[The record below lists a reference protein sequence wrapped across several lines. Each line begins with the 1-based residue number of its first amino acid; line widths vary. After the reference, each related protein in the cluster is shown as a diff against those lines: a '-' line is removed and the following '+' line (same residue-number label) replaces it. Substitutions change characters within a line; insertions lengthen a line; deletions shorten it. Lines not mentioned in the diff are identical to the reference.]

1 MTKKTTAEMFP
12 RLLERKKL
20 KEQAAAK
27 AAASTID
34 DKDEMHSEDGYP
46 ADYVTVTA
54 EDREV
59 GLSIARQESELPHD
73 SSEPWERED
82 DQEAA
87 YDEGDYEAEYDE
99 DDEEGEVEY
108 DGEVEGEY
116 DCDDGDGESDGDY
129 DDCDKGDDDGEGDCD
144 DGDDGEDGDGD
155 HEEADE
161 YHDIQNDNEF
171 ANVEEH
177 PSSQDELYEQ
187 AAAHLDEQHV
197 PEISPTSTA
206 NKPSSAVTTGANQQ
220 RRSYPVDAFGKFAAV
235 IKLIASAV
243 QVDLEMVGSSLLG
256 VIAALAQGLINVSS
270 RANDSG
276 CPVTLNLFV
285 IAPSGERKSSTIEK
299 IIKPVYDAIRRAQDE
314 RKYMIVQ
321 DVTVDGL
328 IVGLIARCPVQFCLV
343 LEGASLLGGHA
354 MSRDNLSRF
363 LGNVA
368 SLYSG
373 EPISRTRVN
382 EHHYAQDR
390 RLNVLLFTQPIV
402 AMEFL
407 SSEMVM
413 QQGMGNR
420 FLYSQPS
427 SLLGQRQHTD
437 IELEDNP
444 AYQKFCAKIA
454 ELASTTWKINPES
467 GGITSRTVRMTS
479 GAKAAWVDLYNEL
492 EIAAGPGGKLAPH
505 AGYVTRFPEQ
515 VMRIAALLAMLEDPT
530 VQHISEDIMVRAI
543 ELGKYYL
550 ESAMRVFDLTPA
562 NKDEADAKTLLNW
575 MQNKADEQGM
585 EAIPVRMMYKDGPRC
600 ARPSKRTKELL
611 SILAAR
617 GEVVEFDEAIYYD
630 KKNSFDNY
638 AIVSA

>member
-27 AAASTID
+27 AAASTI
-34 DKDEMHSEDGYP
+34 
-46 ADYVTVTA
+46 A
-54 EDREV
+54 
-59 GLSIARQESELPHD
+59 
-73 SSEPWERED
+73 
-82 DQEAA
+82 
-87 YDEGDYEAEYDE
+87 
-99 DDEEGEVEY
+99 
-108 DGEVEGEY
+108 
-116 DCDDGDGESDGDY
+116 DDGDEQRGESGPATEGDILAKHIDQREPAHHEAEDDYAISDAEREGQREADLYFSQFENEDEY
-129 DDCDKGDDDGEGDCD
+129 DFSDMRTPEDVVTPDDSDFEYEKGNDGEA
-144 DGDDGEDGDGD
+144 DGSLPEVAVDFSTSMKAKL
-155 HEEADE
+155 HT
-161 YHDIQNDNEF
+161 N
-171 ANVEEH
+171 
-177 PSSQDELYEQ
+177 
-187 AAAHLDEQHV
+187 AA
-197 PEISPTSTA
+197 
-206 NKPSSAVTTGANQQ
+206 
-220 RRSYPVDAFGKFAAV
+220 RSGKIEPHRPYPIDAFGKFAAV
-235 IKLIASAV
+235 IKLIAAAV

-256 VIAALAQGLINVSS
+256 VIAALAQGLINVSH
-270 RANDSG
+270 RATDSG
-276 CPVTLNLFV
+276 CPVTVNMFV
-285 IAPSGERKSSTIEK
+285 IAPSGERKSSTIDK

-314 RKYMIVQ
+314 RKHMIVQ

-420 FLYSQPS
+420 FLYSQPP
-427 SLLGQRQHTD
+427 SLMGQRQHTD
-437 IELEDNP
+437 IELEDKP
-444 AYQKFCAKIA
+444 VYQKFCAKIT
-454 ELASTTWKINPES
+454 ELANMVWKINPDS
-467 GGITSRTVRMTS
+467 GGIDNRTVRMTT
-479 GAKAAWVDLYNEL
+479 GAKAAWVAFYNKL
-492 EIAAGPGGKLAPH
+492 EFAAGPGGKLAPH

-530 VQHISEDIMVRAI
+530 VEHISEDIMVRAI
-543 ELGKYYL
+543 ELGEYYL
-550 ESAMRVFDLTPA
+550 DSAMSVFDLTPA

-575 MQNKADEQGM
+575 MQNKADDLDM

-611 SILAAR
+611 AILVAR
-617 GEVVEFDEAIYYD
+617 GEIVEFDDAIHYD
-630 KKNSFDNY
+630 KKNSYDNY

>member
-1 MTKKTTAEMFP
+1 MTKKTAAEMYA
-12 RLLERKKL
+12 RIIARKKL
-20 KEQAAAK
+20 KEQATAE
-27 AAASTID
+27 AAAINVED
-34 DKDEMHSEDGYP
+34 NDEEHCEDGYP
-46 ADYVTVTA
+46 ADYLSVTVTA
-54 EDREV
+54 EDREADMYFAS
-59 GLSIARQESELPHD
+59 LESEHPHD
-73 SSEPWERED
+73 WSEQCMRDD
-82 DQEAA
+82 DQETGNDAT
-87 YDEGDYEAEYDE
+87 DYEAEC
-99 DDEEGEVEY
+99 DEEGEY
-108 DGEVEGEY
+108 
-116 DCDDGDGESDGDY
+116 DDGDY
-129 DDCDKGDDDGEGDCD
+129 
-144 DGDDGEDGDGD
+144 
-155 HEEADE
+155 EEADE
-161 YHDIQNDNEF
+161 HHDFPSDDEF
-171 ANVEEH
+171 VSEEEYIARH
-177 PSSQDELYEQ
+177 GDQHEVAESD
-187 AAAHLDEQHV
+187 LDEQRV
-197 PEISPTSTA
+197 PAISSTSMTD
-206 NKPSSAVTTGANQQ
+206 KPSSAITTGV
-220 RRSYPVDAFGKFAAV
+220 RPYPVEAFGKFAAV

-270 RANDSG
+270 RTNDSG
-276 CPVTLNLFV
+276 CPVSVNMFV
-285 IAPSGERKSSTIEK
+285 IAPSGERKSSTIDK
-299 IIKPVYDAIRRAQDE
+299 IMRPVYDAIRLAQDE
-314 RKYMIVQ
+314 RKHMIIQ
-321 DVTVDGL
+321 DMTVDGL
-328 IVGLIARCPVQFCLV
+328 IVGLIARCPVQFCLA
-343 LEGASLLGGHA
+343 LEGAALLGGHA

-390 RLNVLLFTQPIV
+390 RLNVLLFSQPIV
-402 AMEFL
+402 AMDFL
-407 SSEMVM
+407 SSELVM

-427 SLLGQRQHTD
+427 SLLGQRQHND
-437 IELEDNP
+437 IELEDKP

-454 ELASTTWKINPES
+454 ELATMAWKINPDS
-467 GGITSRTVRMTS
+467 GGIEARTVRMTA

-492 EIAAGPGGKLAPH
+492 ESAAGPGGKLAPH

-530 VQHISEDIMVRAI
+530 VEYISEDIMVRAI

-611 SILAAR
+611 AVLAAR
-617 GEVVEFDEAIYYD
+617 GEIVEFDEAIYYD
-630 KKNSFDNY
+630 KKNSYDNY
-638 AIVSA
+638 AIVST

>member
-1 MTKKTTAEMFP
+1 MTKKPATEMY
-12 RLLERKKL
+12 ERIIANKKL
-20 KEQAAAK
+20 RAQAAAE
-27 AAASTID
+27 AAANSPD
-34 DKDEMHSEDGYP
+34 DKDEAHSDDGYP
-46 ADYVTVTA
+46 ADYLIVPA
-54 EDREV
+54 DDREAD
-59 GLSIARQESELPHD
+59 LYLAHQDSEHPHD
-73 SSEPWERED
+73 WSKPSKRDDDKYSNYDEADFEAEFGED
-82 DQEAA
+82 QDES
-87 YDEGDYEAEYDE
+87 DEGDYDDFDYVE
-99 DDEEGEVEY
+99 DN
-108 DGEVEGEY
+108 
-116 DCDDGDGESDGDY
+116 
-129 DDCDKGDDDGEGDCD
+129 
-144 DGDDGEDGDGD
+144 
-155 HEEADE
+155 E
-161 YHDIQNDNEF
+161 YHDIPNDNEF
-171 ANVEEH
+171 VSEEEY
-177 PSSQDELYEQ
+177 PSGPEEQNDEEVSRW
-187 AAAHLDEQHV
+187 DEPHV
-197 PEISPTSTA
+197 PAVPSTSA
-206 NKPSSAVTTGANQQ
+206 KDKPRSAVATGVKLPH
-220 RRSYPVDAFGKFAAV
+220 RPYPIDAFGKFAAV

-256 VIAALAQGLINVSS
+256 VIAALAQGLINVSH
-270 RANDSG
+270 RATDSG
-276 CPVTLNLFV
+276 CPVTVNMFV

-299 IIKPVYDAIRRAQDE
+299 IIRPVYDAIRRAHDE
-314 RKYMIVQ
+314 RKHMIVQ

-354 MSRDNLSRF
+354 MTRDNLSRF

-413 QQGMGNR
+413 QQGLGNR
-420 FLYSQPS
+420 FLYSQPP

-444 AYQKFCAKIA
+444 VYKKFCANIA
-454 ELASTTWKINPES
+454 ELANTVWKINPDS
-467 GGITSRTVRMTS
+467 GGVDNRTVRMS
-479 GAKAAWVDLYNEL
+479 DGAKAAWVALYNKL
-492 EIAAGPGGKLAPH
+492 EVAAGPGGELAPH

-515 VMRIAALLAMLEDPT
+515 VMRIAALLAILEDPA
-530 VQHISEDIMVRAI
+530 VLHISEGIMTRAI
-543 ELGKYYL
+543 ELGEYYL
-550 ESAMRVFDLTPA
+550 DSAMRVFDLTPA

-575 MQNKADEQGM
+575 MQNKADELGM

-611 SILAAR
+611 SILVAR
-617 GEVVEFDEAIYYD
+617 DEAVKYEEAIYYD

-638 AIVSA
+638 AIVGA

>member
-1 MTKKTTAEMFP
+1 
-12 RLLERKKL
+12 
-20 KEQAAAK
+20 
-27 AAASTID
+27 
-34 DKDEMHSEDGYP
+34 
-46 ADYVTVTA
+46 
-54 EDREV
+54 
-59 GLSIARQESELPHD
+59 
-73 SSEPWERED
+73 
-82 DQEAA
+82 
-87 YDEGDYEAEYDE
+87 
-99 DDEEGEVEY
+99 
-108 DGEVEGEY
+108 
-116 DCDDGDGESDGDY
+116 
-129 DDCDKGDDDGEGDCD
+129 
-144 DGDDGEDGDGD
+144 
-155 HEEADE
+155 
-161 YHDIQNDNEF
+161 
-171 ANVEEH
+171 
-177 PSSQDELYEQ
+177 
-187 AAAHLDEQHV
+187 
-197 PEISPTSTA
+197 
-206 NKPSSAVTTGANQQ
+206 
-220 RRSYPVDAFGKFAAV
+220 
-235 IKLIASAV
+235 
-243 QVDLEMVGSSLLG
+243 
-256 VIAALAQGLINVSS
+256 LINVSS
-270 RANDSG
+270 RTNDSG
-276 CPVTLNLFV
+276 CPVSVNMFV
-285 IAPSGERKSSTIEK
+285 IAPSGERKSSTIDK
-299 IIKPVYDAIRRAQDE
+299 IMKPVYDAIRRAQDE
-314 RKYMIVQ
+314 RKHMIVQ
-321 DVTVDGL
+321 DLTVDGL
-328 IVGLIARCPVQFCLV
+328 IVGLIARCPVQFCLA
-343 LEGASLLGGHA
+343 LEGAALLGGHA

-402 AMEFL
+402 AMDFL

-437 IELEDNP
+437 IELEDKP

-492 EIAAGPGGKLAPH
+492 ESAAGPGGKLAQH

-530 VQHISEDIMVRAI
+530 VEHISEDIMVRAI

-550 ESAMRVFDLTPA
+550 DSAMRVFDLTPA

-611 SILAAR
+611 AVLAAR
-617 GEVVEFDEAIYYD
+617 GEIVEFDEAIYYD
-630 KKNSFDNY
+630 KKNSYDNY
-638 AIVSA
+638 AIVST

>member
-1 MTKKTTAEMFP
+1 MKKGSAAKVA
-12 RLLERKKL
+12 LIIANKKRRA
-20 KEQAAAK
+20 QAAAE
-27 AAASTID
+27 AATSTR
-34 DKDEMHSEDGYP
+34 DKDGAPYDDGEAMDEALATNNNHEAHYDETAP
-46 ADYVTVTA
+46 VA
-54 EDREV
+54 EDDEQDDYDDGEV
-59 GLSIARQESELPHD
+59 AE
-73 SSEPWERED
+73 EPVVAD
-82 DQEAA
+82 DNEAA
-87 YDEGDYEAEYDE
+87 YDEAEHEAEDDDE
-99 DDEEGEVEY
+99 DEEEE
-108 DGEVEGEY
+108 
-116 DCDDGDGESDGDY
+116 DDN
-129 DDCDKGDDDGEGDCD
+129 
-144 DGDDGEDGDGD
+144 
-155 HEEADE
+155 
-161 YHDIQNDNEF
+161 DIQSDNEF
-171 ANVEEH
+171 VSEEEYQ
-177 PSSQDELYEQ
+177 PSQDE
-187 AAAHLDEQHV
+187 QHITA
-197 PEISPTSTA
+197 ISSTPTVG
-206 NKPSSAVTTGANQQ
+206 KPTNVATTGAKQA
-220 RRSYPVDAFGKFAAV
+220 RRMYPVDAFGKFAAV
-235 IKLIASAV
+235 IQLIASAV

-270 RANDSG
+270 RASDSG
-276 CPVTLNLFV
+276 CPVTLNMFV

-299 IIKPVYDAIRRAQDE
+299 IIKPVYDAIRRAQDN

-328 IVGLIARCPVQFCLV
+328 IVGLISRCPAQFLLV

-373 EPISRTRVN
+373 EAISRTRVN
-382 EHHYAQDR
+382 EHQYAQDR

-402 AMEFL
+402 AMDFL

-427 SLLGQRQHTD
+427 SMLGQRQHTN

-444 AYQKFCAKIA
+444 TYKKFCAKIA
-454 ELASTTWKINPES
+454 ELASMNWKINPET
-467 GGITSRTVRMTS
+467 GGIASRTVRMTN

-492 EIAAGPGGKLAPH
+492 EFASGPGGKLAPH

-530 VQHISEDIMVRAI
+530 VEYISEDIMVRAI

-550 ESAMRVFDLTPA
+550 DSAMRVFDLTPA

-611 SILAAR
+611 AVLAAR
-617 GEVVEFDEAIYYD
+617 GEIVEFDEAIYYD
-630 KKNSFDNY
+630 KKNSYDNY
-638 AIVSA
+638 AIVST